1 VRCEAVHVCVA
12 GQATP
17 SGKSAVGYRSRS
29 AYAEAHQQS
38 PECRQRHDHPSGVS
52 TARDANVSFNRWHS
66 PTSFPLKGGYGAGME
81 DDFPQV
87 LSECKHTVY
96 GEEMSPN
103 VLIRN
108 MAADVHEVIV
118 ARALAEG
125 LSLQEYL
132 MRHFREFAARPTM
145 AELMD
150 AAAER
155 VADAGGTD
163 ANASDIVGWIRE
175 AREDRDARQW

>member
-1 VRCEAVHVCVA
+1 
-12 GQATP
+12 
-17 SGKSAVGYRSRS
+17 
-29 AYAEAHQQS
+29 
-38 PECRQRHDHPSGVS
+38 
-52 TARDANVSFNRWHS
+52 
-66 PTSFPLKGGYGAGME
+66 ME

-87 LSECKHTVY
+87 RAECKHTVY

-108 MAADVHEVIV
+108 MPADVHEVIV

-150 AAAER
+150 TAAER
-155 VADAGGTD
+155 AADAGGTD

-175 AREDRDARQW
+175 AREDREARQW

>member
-1 VRCEAVHVCVA
+1 
-12 GQATP
+12 
-17 SGKSAVGYRSRS
+17 
-29 AYAEAHQQS
+29 
-38 PECRQRHDHPSGVS
+38 
-52 TARDANVSFNRWHS
+52 
-66 PTSFPLKGGYGAGME
+66 ME